1 MKKFLSITL
10 SVVFVLMLAVI
21 PAFAVY
27 RNFASD
33 VVPNEIRVYA
43 SFAAANKN
51 VEAGTMILSLDADE
65 TDNSCAAFIYVIYS
79 DNSSDQVAI
88 DYGMMSATAT
98 FNATSIYDS
107 LSAVGSEH
115 YGFYYDD
122 VLNEYSELIVGIE
135 VNKLNIQ

>member
-10 SVVFVLMLAVI
+10 SLVFVLILAVI

-43 SFAAANKN
+43 SFAAGNKI
-51 VEAGTMILSLDADE
+51 VEAGTMILPLDADE
-65 TDNSCAAFIYVIYS
+65 TDNNCASFIYVIYA
-79 DNSSDQVAI
+79 DNSSEQVAI

-98 FNATSIYDS
+98 FNATSIYDN

-115 YGFYYDD
+115 YGFYHDD
-122 VLNEYSELIVGIE
+122 VLNEDLELIVWFE
-135 VNKLNIQ
+135 VDKLNIQ